1 MSGEIWDQRVWEL
14 SRHGWQEG
22 PHPFKELSF
31 FVFLLYR
38 PFLLLPPLMEWMRVA
53 IVHAEHRKS
62 LLVDSDDVRQTARL
76 LLPGLDCEPRQ
87 LK

>member
-1 MSGEIWDQRVWEL
+1 MGSACLGAQEL
-14 SRHGWQEG
+14 CRHGWQEVTHLLNY
-22 PHPFKELSF
+22 PSF
-31 FVFLLYR
+31 FPR